1 MARVHGRVLAT
12 PIILIL
18 FLSLRPA
25 CGGFVFLFISA
36 SRALVP
42 SDFGLCGSYRILG
55 LGSSGHRQEHDV
67 PMGIGHSAAAPP
79 AGMNCSAASSSSS
92 ATVATSPFMAGSSA
106 DVGSSLV
113 ATSPS
118 LVATSP
124 SLAGPP
130 PPLPPPPQAPPQ
142 SAKPLASVFGGQSF
156 VLWLTGMPPVRLE
169 EVTESLTAFQ
179 VAEAEWREAHKDH
192 ERATLQFGVSK
203 KRAAFKVN
211 YKRAVGIRFLA
222 WRAAAGKDSKS
233 ELKDLSAQRPT
244 SLKNKFR
251 LRPVSAR
258 GHTTW
263 HICP

>member
-1 MARVHGRVLAT
+1 
-12 PIILIL
+12 
-18 FLSLRPA
+18 
-25 CGGFVFLFISA
+25 
-36 SRALVP
+36 
-42 SDFGLCGSYRILG
+42 
-55 LGSSGHRQEHDV
+55 
-67 PMGIGHSAAAPP
+67 MGIGHSAAAPP

-92 ATVATSPFMAGSSA
+92 APVATSPFMAGSSA

-156 VLWLTGMPPVRLE
+156 VLWLTGMPPARLE
-169 EVTESLTAFQ
+169 EVTESLAAFQ
-179 VAEAEWREAHKDH
+179 VAEAEWRQAHKDH

-233 ELKDLSAQRPT
+233 ELKDLSARLPT
-244 SLKNKFR
+244 SLTISLCLGPFRPGATLHGTSAQNLCTLHILKFSI
-251 LRPVSAR
+251 L
-258 GHTTW
+258 
-263 HICP
+263 

>member
-1 MARVHGRVLAT
+1 
-12 PIILIL
+12 
-18 FLSLRPA
+18 
-25 CGGFVFLFISA
+25 
-36 SRALVP
+36 
-42 SDFGLCGSYRILG
+42 
-55 LGSSGHRQEHDV
+55 
-67 PMGIGHSAAAPP
+67 MGIGHSAAAPP

-142 SAKPLASVFGGQSF
+142 SAQPLASAFGGQSF
-156 VLWLTGMPPVRLE
+156 VRWLTGMPPDRLE

-179 VAEAEWREAHKDH
+179 VAEAEWRQAHKDH
-192 ERATLQFGVSK
+192 ELATLQFGVTK
-203 KRAAFKVN
+203 KRASFKVN

-244 SLKNKFR
+244 SLKNKFM

>member
-18 FLSLRPA
+18 FLSLRPV

-92 ATVATSPFMAGSSA
+92 STVATSPFIAGSSA

-118 LVATSP
+118 LLATSP

-156 VLWLTGMPPVRLE
+156 VLWLTGGSLGGGDREPHRVPSGRGGVARSPQGPRASNPAVRSVQE
-169 EVTESLTAFQ
+169 ESRLQGQLQACGGHSILGLAGSRRQGLKV
-179 VAEAEWREAHKDH
+179 
-192 ERATLQFGVSK
+192 RAQGLVCS
-203 KRAAFKVN
+203 
-211 YKRAVGIRFLA
+211 
-222 WRAAAGKDSKS
+222 
-233 ELKDLSAQRPT
+233 T
-244 SLKNKFR
+244 SHV
-251 LRPVSAR
+251 P
-258 GHTTW
+258 
-263 HICP
+263 